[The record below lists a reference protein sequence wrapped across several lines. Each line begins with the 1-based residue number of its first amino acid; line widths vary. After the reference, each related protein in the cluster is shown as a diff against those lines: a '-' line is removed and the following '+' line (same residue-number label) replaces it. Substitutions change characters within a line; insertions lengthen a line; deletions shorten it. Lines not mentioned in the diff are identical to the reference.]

1 MCRLRCK
8 KGDFVELAYEEKC
21 YISKIEGSSSV
32 SRVYGKVLDD
42 MLPKSVHTIR
52 VENKDFEVTVNATKV
67 IEMGVLCS

>member
-42 MLPKSVHTIR
+42 R
-52 VENKDFEVTVNATKV
+52 VLIYVTKK
-67 IEMGVLCS
+67 CSYNPR